1 MVLTVVLE
9 INMSTSRRSHA
20 LLWDSQ
26 DPVLDRRKG
35 EGGVVSGGSGLCRG
49 ERKIRQVY
57 SASASVC
64 VAVNECEV
72 ETERQ
77 NTRLLQ
83 MAVY

>member
-1 MVLTVVLE
+1 
-9 INMSTSRRSHA
+9 MSTSRRSHA

-35 EGGVVSGGSGLCRG
+35 EGGVVPGGSGVCRG
-49 ERKIRQVY
+49 EGKIRQVY
-57 SASASVC
+57 SALAAAASVC